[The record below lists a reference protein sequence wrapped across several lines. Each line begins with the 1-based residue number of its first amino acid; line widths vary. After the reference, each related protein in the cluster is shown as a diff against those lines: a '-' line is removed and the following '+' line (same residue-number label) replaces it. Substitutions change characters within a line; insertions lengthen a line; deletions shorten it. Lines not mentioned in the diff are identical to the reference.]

1 MADGFFDRGG
11 NIVNHI
17 ARFGFSSLCLGMAL
31 WSFMSE
37 SRAWDVNTSLDPFAN
52 YGDCGEG
59 AYKTGLYGSKAAGV
73 IQALQNAGKPATL
86 KGVLAIKLLSCNT
99 FTGGGGSYIAPCP
112 SGSPYTYCVGNN
124 NDGLAHEI
132 LLGVLTRNSVTN
144 PMANYSGCTG
154 GGTPQ
159 SKLALYRAAGGDPF
173 MINGIVTLRCGAA
186 TGARVKPKQV
196 ACPAGSPFKYCV
208 QTSNDGYGNAVLLG
222 AIGANGAGDPYALYG
237 NCTSPPG
244 SEGQPGFRAKVDI
257 LTDVGISLDT
267 VRTIDIISCANPS
280 SSSSVPPLAIVSC
293 SKLGFGPQANYY
305 NQCVWGLDAKRN
317 NVAVGINK

>member
-1 MADGFFDRGG
+1 
-11 NIVNHI
+11 
-17 ARFGFSSLCLGMAL
+17 
-31 WSFMSE
+31 MSE
-37 SRAWDVNTSLDPFAN
+37 SRAWDVNTSLDPFAS
-52 YGDCGEG
+52 YGDCGGSE
-59 AYKTGLYGSKAAGV
+59 TGLYRSKAS
-73 IQALQNAGKPATL
+73 ILLEALKVGGKPATL

-99 FTGGGGSYIAPCP
+99 FTGGGGSYVVPCP

-124 NDGLAHEI
+124 NDGIGHEI
-132 LLGVLTRNSVTN
+132 LLGVLTRNGVTN
-144 PMANYSGCTG
+144 PMATYSGCTG

-186 TGARVKPKQV
+186 TGARAKPKQV
-196 ACPAGSPFKYCV
+196 ACPASSPFKYCV

-222 AIGANGAGDPYALYG
+222 AIGANAAGDPYALYG
-237 NCTSPPG
+237 NCTSRREG
-244 SEGQPGFRAKVDI
+244 EGQPGFRAKADI

-267 VRTIDIISCANPS
+267 VRTIDIISCANPR
-280 SSSSVPPLAIVSC
+280 SSSSVGPLAIVSC

-305 NQCVWGLDAKRN
+305 TQCVWGLDAKRN